1 MITEDE
7 YLRAKKIVEEYEH
20 DEYEARQRE
29 AEDLVNWMDEEDP
42 DEPCPTCGE
51 VNGMD
56 NPCCPNY
63 DPLSYKN
70 CGYG

>member
-1 MITEDE
+1 MITKEQYE
-7 YLRAKKIVEEYEH
+7 LYKYLVEEYEKA
-20 DEYEARQRE
+20 EYEEKMRE
-29 AEDLVNWMDEEDP
+29 AEDALEWGLDDEP
-42 DEPCPTCGE
+42 EPCPTCGE
-51 VNGMD
+51 IDGMD